1 MLTLDARKAA
11 RAMTFTTLS
20 LIAAHAVLQFARFT
34 AGFDI
39 PPLRRFFDL
48 DAEANLPTWWSSVT
62 LAFCALL
69 FAVLARRE
77 RAGRWSALAGV
88 FVLLSADE
96 IAGAHEAVAL
106 EFFRHG
112 WHDATHHYAL
122 WALPVSLLA
131 AFAAWTAPWLRGL
144 DAWMRGRLV
153 LASVIYVGGALG
165 VEAPAQ
171 VYGSHHGKASA
182 LYVLLVTLEE
192 SMEMAGV
199 IVLAHALITRLGG
212 LRISGG
218 AQGVGVGA
226 GVVGVDAAGAV
237 VADTAGVAG
246 AAAGVALGAGDCAPS
261 RGGRL
266 STRMVTVPGNTNAA
280 VGAGRAAARAV
291 IARCEMRCA
300 MNTSRTSSA

>member
-1 MLTLDARKAA
+1 MLTLDSRTAA
-11 RAMTFTTLS
+11 RGMTVTALS
-20 LIAAHAVLQFARFT
+20 LTAAHAVLQFARFT
-34 AGFDI
+34 AWFDI
-39 PPLRRFFDL
+39 PSLRRFFDL

-69 FAVLARRE
+69 FAVLSRRE
-77 RAGRWSALAGV
+77 RGGRWSALAGA
-88 FVLLSADE
+88 FALLSADE
-96 IAGAHEAVAL
+96 SAGAHEAIAL

-131 AFAAWTAPWLRGL
+131 AFAAWMAPWLRGL
-144 DAWMRGRLV
+144 DPWMRGRLV
-153 LASVIYVGGALG
+153 LAGVIYVGGALG
-165 VEAPAQ
+165 IEAPAQ
-171 VYGSHHGKASA
+171 VYGSHHGKSSA

-199 IVLAHALITRLGG
+199 IVLAHALLTRLGG

-218 AQGVGVGA
+218 AQGVGVVA
-226 GVVGVDAAGAV
+226 GVVGTGAAGGV
-237 VADTAGVAG
+237 VAGAEG
-246 AAAGVALGAGDCAPS
+246 AAAGVALVAGDCAPS
-261 RGGRL
+261 SGARL